1 MQIIATENIDIILV
15 QEPYLYQEEIRGVP
29 RKYRTYSY
37 GEGNRRAAIILANN
51 SIGAIL
57 ITQYSD
63 KDTVLLEIQ
72 QENEKYYVASIYMDY
87 TATLDN
93 DLKRIEKLLTFTKG
107 EKLLIGM
114 DSNCRSTAWHDVI
127 TNERGRMME
136 DFVASNQLHIINEE
150 RTLKTFQGSRGESN
164 IDLTIA
170 NNKILA
176 NIQKWDIADEESA
189 SDHNIIKFN
198 ITSDNEEGRV
208 THDSGRHNKGTSICR
223 ILREIT
229 EYSFRDISIRG
240 QGRSYE
246 NLDETLTQK
255 LEATRKVHEFTEK
268 LEEVIQKASME
279 TRGNGNKAKQK
290 EKGKTVPWWT
300 NGLTRL
306 RKKTNAM
313 RRRYQR
319 TTDNEIL
326 RENRRKQYNKAKAEY
341 QATVRK
347 EKSRSWKEYCT
358 MTSPSNPW
366 NEVYK
371 LASNKLRNKAMIM
384 TMQKPDG
391 SKTES
396 TEETLRLILHQLTP
410 EDNPQEDTHHHIQV
424 REQTEQ
430 PLNTP
435 NDIEFTR
442 EEVGQVIESL
452 KPKKA
457 PGPSGITNEIVKL
470 ILKVIPNTITI
481 MYNNVSKQAASR
493 STGK

>member
-1 MQIIATENIDIILV
+1 
-15 QEPYLYQEEIRGVP
+15 
-29 RKYRTYSY
+29 
-37 GEGNRRAAIILANN
+37 
-51 SIGAIL
+51 
-57 ITQYSD
+57 
-63 KDTVLLEIQ
+63 
-72 QENEKYYVASIYMDY
+72 MDY

-107 EKLLIGM
+107 EKLLIGT

-136 DFVASNQLHIINEE
+136 DFVSSNQLHIINEE

-164 IDLTIA
+164 IDLTID

-208 THDSGRHNKGTSICR
+208 THDSGRLIIKEHQYAEFYEKLQR
-223 ILREIT
+223 IASEIFQF
-229 EYSFRDISIRG
+229 ENR
-240 QGRSYE
+240 GRSYE

-313 RRRYQR
+313 SRRYQR
-319 TTDNEIL
+319 TTDNELL
-326 RENRRKQYNKAKAEY
+326 RENRRKQ
-341 QATVRK
+341 
-347 EKSRSWKEYCT
+347 
-358 MTSPSNPW
+358 
-366 NEVYK
+366 
-371 LASNKLRNKAMIM
+371 
-384 TMQKPDG
+384 
-391 SKTES
+391 
-396 TEETLRLILHQLTP
+396 
-410 EDNPQEDTHHHIQV
+410 
-424 REQTEQ
+424 
-430 PLNTP
+430 
-435 NDIEFTR
+435 
-442 EEVGQVIESL
+442 
-452 KPKKA
+452 
-457 PGPSGITNEIVKL
+457 
-470 ILKVIPNTITI
+470 
-481 MYNNVSKQAASR
+481 
-493 STGK
+493 